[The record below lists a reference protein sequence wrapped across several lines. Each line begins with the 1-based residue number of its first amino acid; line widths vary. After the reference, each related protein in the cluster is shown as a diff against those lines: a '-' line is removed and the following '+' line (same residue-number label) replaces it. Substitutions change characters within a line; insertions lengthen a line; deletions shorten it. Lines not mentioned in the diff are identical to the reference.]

1 MTINILVFCDL
12 AIDKGIGKKLA
23 VQGEVGRSIKYN
35 ARIAIRKKAKP
46 VQSRTLSVEGKIMPD
61 NSG

>member
-1 MTINILVFCDL
+1 LTLNILVFGDL

-23 VQGEVGRSIKYN
+23 VQGKVGTSVKYN
-35 ARIAIRKKAKP
+35 TSIAIRKKAKP
-46 VQSRTLSVEGKIMPD
+46 MQNSTPSVEGKIMPD